1 MSFVGTV
8 RNGVV
13 ELPRGLA
20 LPDGTEV
27 RVETVGPVGP
37 VGDPAAALAN
47 AYAVLSQ
54 RFTSGETDTAA
65 RHNEHQP

>member
-20 LPDGTEV
+20 LPEGTEV
-27 RVETVGPVGP
+27 LVETVAPVGNQ
-37 VGDPAAALAN
+37 ATALEN
-47 AYAVLSQ
+47 AYAVLAQ
-54 RFTSGETDTAA
+54 RFASGKTDTAA
-65 RHNEHQP
+65 CHNEHQP